1 MTHANHTLQDQ
12 IKDKT
17 CDRINQGQT
26 ANYIRGIDNYFRDDR
41 KNMKR

>member
-26 ANYIRGIDNYFRDDR
+26 ANYIRGIDIIILEMTGRT
-41 KNMKR
+41 